1 MRERTCCFT
10 GHRDIPADRLQMVMT
25 GTEAKVRELISQGY
39 RYFGIGGAMGYDTIV
54 AEMLFRL
61 REREYQDNLNFWVL
75 PLPEYPE
82 IKIILVYPFD
92 GFISRWSDSQQ
103 ATYARLLPM
112 YDKRVCV
119 CKSASREAYLARDR
133 HLVDYSSACIAYC
146 TRQTGGTAYTIRYA
160 AARGVPVFNVGDI
173 PHRT

>member
-39 RYFGIGGAMGYDTIV
+39 RYFGGAVGYDTIV
-54 AEMLFRL
+54 AELLFRL
-61 REREYQDNLNFWVL
+61 RER
-75 PLPEYPE
+75 EYPE

-119 CKSASREAYLARDR
+119 CKSASKEAYLARDR
-133 HLVDYSSACIAYC
+133 HLIDCSSICVAYC

-173 PHRT
+173 LHRT

>member
-61 REREYQDNLNFWVL
+61 RER
-75 PLPEYPE
+75 EYPE

-173 PHRT
+173 LHRT

>member
-61 REREYQDNLNFWVL
+61 REREY
-75 PLPEYPE
+75 PE

-92 GFISRWSDSQQ
+92 GFTGRWSDSQQ
-103 ATYARLLPM
+103 TTYARLLPM

-119 CKSASREAYLARDR
+119 CKSASRDAYLARDR

>member
-1 MRERTCCFT
+1 
-10 GHRDIPADRLQMVMT
+10 MVMT

-61 REREYQDNLNFWVL
+61 RER
-75 PLPEYPE
+75 EYPE

-173 PHRT
+173 LHRT

>member
-39 RYFGIGGAMGYDTIV
+39 RYFGVGGAIGYDTIV

-61 REREYQDNLNFWVL
+61 REREYPW
-75 PLPEYPE
+75 
-82 IKIILVYPFD
+82 IRIILVYPFD

-103 ATYARLLPM
+103 TTYARLLPM

>member
-61 REREYQDNLNFWVL
+61 RER
-75 PLPEYPE
+75 EYPE

-160 AARGVPVFNVGDI
+160 VARGVPVFNVGDI

>member
-61 REREYQDNLNFWVL
+61 RER
-75 PLPEYPE
+75 EYPE

-160 AARGVPVFNVGDI
+160 AARGVPVFKVGDI
-173 PHRT
+173 LHRT

>member
-1 MRERTCCFT
+1 MRERTCCFA

-61 REREYQDNLNFWVL
+61 RER
-75 PLPEYPE
+75 EYPE

>member
-25 GTEAKVRELISQGY
+25 GTEAKVRELILRGY
-39 RYFGIGGAMGYDTIV
+39 RYFGVGGAVGYDTIV

-61 REREYQDNLNFWVL
+61 REREY
-75 PLPEYPE
+75 PG
-82 IKIILVYPFD
+82 IRIILVYPFD

-103 ATYARLLPM
+103 ATYARLLPL
-112 YDKRVCV
+112 YNKRVCV
-119 CKSASREAYLARDR
+119 CKSASREAYLTRDR
-133 HLVDYSSACIAYC
+133 HLVDCSSVCVAYC

-160 AARGVPVFNVGDI
+160 VARGVPVFNVGGI
-173 PHRT
+173 LHRT

>member
-54 AEMLFRL
+54 AEM
-61 REREYQDNLNFWVL
+61 ER
-75 PLPEYPE
+75 EYPE

>member
-1 MRERTCCFT
+1 
-10 GHRDIPADRLQMVMT
+10 
-25 GTEAKVRELISQGY
+25 
-39 RYFGIGGAMGYDTIV
+39 MGYDTIV

-61 REREYQDNLNFWVL
+61 RER
-75 PLPEYPE
+75 EYPE

-119 CKSASREAYLARDR
+119 CKSASKEAYLARDR
-133 HLVDYSSACIAYC
+133 HLIDCSSICVAYC

-173 PHRT
+173 LHRT

>member
-39 RYFGIGGAMGYDTIV
+39 RYFGVGGAIGYDTIV

-61 REREYQDNLNFWVL
+61 REREYPW
-75 PLPEYPE
+75 
-82 IKIILVYPFD
+82 IRIILVYPFD
-92 GFISRWSDSQQ
+92 GFISRWNNKQK
-103 ATYARLLPM
+103 ATYERLLPL
-112 YDKRVCV
+112 YNKRVCV
-119 CKSASREAYLARDR
+119 CKSPSREAYLTRDR
-133 HLVDYSSACIAYC
+133 HLVDCSSVCVAYC

-160 AARGVPVFNVGDI
+160 VARGVPVFNVGDI
-173 PHRT
+173 LRH

>member
-61 REREYQDNLNFWVL
+61 REREY
-75 PLPEYPE
+75 PE

-92 GFISRWSDSQQ
+92 GFISRWSDSQKT
-103 ATYARLLPM
+103 TYARLLPL
-112 YDKRVCV
+112 YNKRVCV
-119 CKSASREAYLARDR
+119 CKSASKEAYLARDR

-173 PHRT
+173 LHRT

>member
-61 REREYQDNLNFWVL
+61 RER
-75 PLPEYPE
+75 EYPE

-146 TRQTGGTAYTIRYA
+146 TRQTGGAAYSIRYA

-173 PHRT
+173 LHRT

>member
-39 RYFGIGGAMGYDTIV
+39 RYFGIGGAVGYDTIV
-54 AEMLFRL
+54 AELLFRL
-61 REREYQDNLNFWVL
+61 RER
-75 PLPEYPE
+75 EYPE

>member
-10 GHRDIPADRLQMVMT
+10 GHRDIPTDRLQMVMT

-39 RYFGIGGAMGYDTIV
+39 RYFGVGGAIGYDTIV
-54 AEMLFRL
+54 AELLLRL
-61 REREYQDNLNFWVL
+61 REREY
-75 PLPEYPE
+75 PG
-82 IKIILVYPFD
+82 IRIILVYPFD

-103 ATYARLLPM
+103 ATYTRLLPL
-112 YDKRVCV
+112 YNKRVCV

-146 TRQTGGTAYTIRYA
+146 TRQTGGTAYTSRYA
-160 AARGVPVFNVGDI
+160 AARGVPVFNVGGI

>member
-10 GHRDIPADRLQMVMT
+10 GHRDIPTDQLQMVMAN
-25 GTEAKVRELISQGY
+25 TEAKVRELISRGY
-39 RYFGIGGAMGYDTIV
+39 RYFGVGGAIGYDTIV

-61 REREYQDNLNFWVL
+61 REQ
-75 PLPEYPE
+75 EYPG

-103 ATYARLLPM
+103 ATNTRLLPL
-112 YDKRVCV
+112 YNKRVSG
-119 CKSASREAYLARDR
+119 CKTPSREAYLTRDR
-133 HLVDYSSACIAYC
+133 HLVDCSSVCVAYC

-160 AARGVPVFNVGDI
+160 VARGVPVFNVGDI
-173 PHRT
+173 LRH

>member
-10 GHRDIPADRLQMVMT
+10 GHRDIPVDQLQMVMAN
-25 GTEAKVRELISQGY
+25 TETKVRELISQGY
-39 RYFGIGGAMGYDTIV
+39 RYFGVGGAVGYDTIV

-61 REREYQDNLNFWVL
+61 REW
-75 PLPEYPE
+75 EYPG

-92 GFISRWSDSQQ
+92 GFTGRWSDSQKT
-103 ATYARLLPM
+103 TYERLLPL
-112 YDKRVCV
+112 YNKRVCV
-119 CKSASREAYLARDR
+119 CKSPSREAYLERDR
-133 HLVDYSSACIAYC
+133 HLVDCSSVCVAYC

-173 PHRT
+173 LRH

>member
-61 REREYQDNLNFWVL
+61 REREY
-75 PLPEYPE
+75 PE

-119 CKSASREAYLARDR
+119 CKSASRDAYLARDR

>member
-10 GHRDIPADRLQMVMT
+10 GHRNIPADRLQMVMA
-25 GTEAKVRELISQGY
+25 GTEAKVRELILRGY
-39 RYFGIGGAMGYDTIV
+39 RYFGVGGAVGYDTIV

-61 REREYQDNLNFWVL
+61 REREY
-75 PLPEYPE
+75 PG
-82 IKIILVYPFD
+82 IRIILVYPFD

-103 ATYARLLPM
+103 ATYARLLPL
-112 YDKRVCV
+112 YNKRVCV
-119 CKSASREAYLARDR
+119 CKSASREAYLTRDR
-133 HLVDYSSACIAYC
+133 HLVDCSSVCVAYC

>member
-61 REREYQDNLNFWVL
+61 RER
-75 PLPEYPE
+75 EYPE

-173 PHRT
+173 LRH

>member
-61 REREYQDNLNFWVL
+61 REREY
-75 PLPEYPE
+75 PE
-82 IKIILVYPFD
+82 IKIILVYPFEE
-92 GFISRWSDSQQ
+92 FTSRWSVSQKT
-103 ATYARLLPM
+103 TYARLLPM

-133 HLVDYSSACIAYC
+133 HLIDYSSACIAYC

-173 PHRT
+173 LRH

>member
-10 GHRDIPADRLQMVMT
+10 GHRDIPTDRLQMVMT

-39 RYFGIGGAMGYDTIV
+39 RYFGVGGAIGYDTIV

-61 REREYQDNLNFWVL
+61 REREYPW
-75 PLPEYPE
+75 

-103 ATYARLLPM
+103 ATYTRLLPL
-112 YDKRVCV
+112 YNKRVCV

>member
-61 REREYQDNLNFWVL
+61 REREY
-75 PLPEYPE
+75 PE

-92 GFISRWSDSQQ
+92 GFISRWSNSQQ

-173 PHRT
+173 LHRT

>member
-10 GHRDIPADRLQMVMT
+10 GHRDIPTDRLQMVMT

-39 RYFGIGGAMGYDTIV
+39 RYFGVGGAIGYDTIV

-61 REREYQDNLNFWVL
+61 REREYPW
-75 PLPEYPE
+75 
-82 IKIILVYPFD
+82 IRIILVYPFD
-92 GFISRWSDSQQ
+92 RFISRWNNKQK
-103 ATYARLLPM
+103 ATYERLLPM

-119 CKSASREAYLARDR
+119 CKSPSREAYLTRDR
-133 HLVDYSSACIAYC
+133 HLVDCSSVCVAYC

-160 AARGVPVFNVGDI
+160 VARGVPVFNVGDI
-173 PHRT
+173 LRH

>member
-61 REREYQDNLNFWVL
+61 RER
-75 PLPEYPE
+75 EYPE

-146 TRQTGGTAYTIRYA
+146 TRQTGGAAYTIRYA

-173 PHRT
+173 LHRT

>member
-61 REREYQDNLNFWVL
+61 REREY
-75 PLPEYPE
+75 PE

-133 HLVDYSSACIAYC
+133 HLIDYSSACIAYC

-173 PHRT
+173 LHRT

>member
-61 REREYQDNLNFWVL
+61 REREY
-75 PLPEYPE
+75 PE

-92 GFISRWSDSQQ
+92 GFISRCSDSQQ

-173 PHRT
+173 LHRT

>member
-61 REREYQDNLNFWVL
+61 REREY
-75 PLPEYPE
+75 PE

-119 CKSASREAYLARDR
+119 CKSASK
-133 HLVDYSSACIAYC
+133 
-146 TRQTGGTAYTIRYA
+146 
-160 AARGVPVFNVGDI
+160 
-173 PHRT
+173 

>member
-10 GHRDIPADRLQMVMT
+10 GHRDISADRLQMVVT

-61 REREYQDNLNFWVL
+61 RER
-75 PLPEYPE
+75 EYPE

-160 AARGVPVFNVGDI
+160 AARGVPVFSVGDI

>member
-61 REREYQDNLNFWVL
+61 REREYPW
-75 PLPEYPE
+75 
-82 IKIILVYPFD
+82 IRIILVYPFD
-92 GFISRWSDSQQ
+92 GFISRWNNKQK
-103 ATYARLLPM
+103 ATYERLLPM

>member
-10 GHRDIPADRLQMVMT
+10 GHRDTPADRLQMVMT

-61 REREYQDNLNFWVL
+61 RER
-75 PLPEYPE
+75 EYPE

-146 TRQTGGTAYTIRYA
+146 TRQTKSDRSH
-160 AARGVPVFNVGDI
+160 VVL
-173 PHRT
+173 